1 MRNHESKLR
10 LLIASRS
17 IPRSACSASLL
28 TVLQPLLQAGV
39 LQEERAAAGRRLVVC
54 DTGTLN
60 DFLRSRF
67 PDATTEEAAL
77 SRMIGVARYRNSKAL
92 ASDTPEIAVI
102 RAWQDTSLD
111 KGGRVCDAVNAT
123 AQHGVFSFL
132 LRPGPDYQLHG
143 PCALVE
149 NPAVFVCFERLGLDV
164 GLIIHGRGRA
174 SQQLI
179 KWLANQVARDFSLLH
194 LPDYDPIGMDEFK
207 RLRFHLKDRV
217 RLHVPVNLENAFTQ
231 FSKRS
236 LLDKKHSRA
245 LLSRLRSSR
254 LPEIQR
260 VVALIDRHNGGLEQE
275 ALLVSRKAV

>member
-1 MRNHESKLR
+1 MKDIRNHESKLR
-10 LLIASRS
+10 MLVASGS

-54 DTGTLN
+54 DTGTLS

-67 PDATTEEAAL
+67 PDTTTEEAAL
-77 SRMIGVARYRNSKAL
+77 SRMIGVARYRNSKAF
-92 ASDTPEIAVI
+92 ASDTPEMVLI
-102 RAWQDTSLD
+102 RAWRDTSLD
-111 KGGRVCDAVNAT
+111 KGGCTCNAVNAT
-123 AQHGVFSFL
+123 AQYGVFSFL
-132 LRPGPDYQLHG
+132 LRPGSDYQLHG

-164 GLIIHGRGRA
+164 GLAIHGRGRA
-174 SQQLI
+174 SRQLI
-179 KWLANQVARDFSLLH
+179 TWLANQAARDFSLLH
-194 LPDYDPIGMDEFK
+194 LPDYDPIGLDEFK

-217 RLHVPVNLENAFTQ
+217 RLHVPTDLENAFAR

-236 LLDKKHSRA
+236 LLDRKHNRA
-245 LLSRLRSSR
+245 LLSRLRTSR
-254 LPEIQR
+254 LPEIQQ

-275 ALLVSRKAV
+275 ALLV